1 MSLNNKPTAIQ
12 VPGRQYAI
20 FTLVILLMLALGLTT
35 SCIEAD
41 TTDQDTRLKIVATT
55 NILGDMVSEIAGDAA
70 QVTAL
75 MGPGVDPHLY
85 KATQGDVQKLRRADL
100 IIYNGLH
107 LEGKMTDVLE
117 RMHESKKVINASDGL
132 PRGQLRR
139 LEGFRDSYDPHI
151 WFDVRRWRQSAMYVS
166 RQIQEADPDN
176 ASVYQANTHRYLAA
190 LDSLDAAVMEL
201 IATIPADQ
209 RVMVTAHDAF
219 GYFGERY
226 GIEVRGLQGISTLSE
241 YGLQDVSQLAQFIT
255 QRRIKAMFVESSVP
269 RRSIEAVQEGCRQ
282 RGHEVIIGGTLY
294 SDALAEPGHEAG
306 NYIGMVRYNT
316 RMLVEALR

>member
-1 MSLNNKPTAIQ
+1 MYLNNNIQ
-12 VPGRQYAI
+12 VFLHRLHLPGFVTTI
-20 FTLVILLMLALGLTT
+20 ILAFVLISVNGCTQ
-35 SCIEAD
+35 AD
-41 TTDQDTRLKIVATT
+41 ERSDDPRLSIVATT
-55 NILGDMVSEIAGDAA
+55 NILGDMVKEIAGDAA

-117 RMHESKKVINASDGL
+117 RMHQSKKVINASDGL

-139 LEGFRDSYDPHI
+139 MEGFQDTYDPHI
-151 WFDVRRWRQSAMYVS
+151 WFDVRRWRQAAQYVS
-166 RQIQEADPDN
+166 LQVQEADPAN
-176 ASVYQANTHRYLAA
+176 AHVYQENTKRYIAA
-190 LDSLDAAVMEL
+190 LDSLDATVQEM
-201 IATIPADQ
+201 IASIPDEQ
-209 RVMVTAHDAF
+209 RVLITAHDAF

-255 QRRIKAMFVESSVP
+255 QRRIKALFVESSVP

-282 RGHEVIIGGTLY
+282 RGHEVKIGGTLY
-294 SDALAEPGHEAG
+294 SDALAEPSHEAG
-306 NYIGMVRYNT
+306 NYIGMVKYNT
-316 RMLVEALR
+316 RTLVEALR